1 MNNPIFEPY
10 ALGPYKLKNRMV
22 MAPLTRSRAGQ
33 PGNVPTDLNAL
44 YYAQRASAGLIISE
58 ATQVSQQGQGYAWTP
73 GIHTPDQVVGWRS
86 VAEAVHRTGGLIF
99 MQLWHVGRISHPAL
113 QPDGQLPVAPS
124 AIRPSGTAFIVNER
138 GKGEMVPFVTPRAL
152 AIEEMPYI
160 VKQYAHGA
168 SNALHA
174 GLDGVEI
181 HAANGYLLDQ
191 FLNTSSNHRTDEYGG
206 PVENRARL
214 LMEVMEAVCRVWGS
228 QRVGVRLS
236 PLGSF
241 NDMGDDDPE
250 ALFGYVAEQL
260 NRFNLAYLHIVEPE
274 MARDPAS
281 PSFDPRGPAM
291 MKLIRAKYSGTLIVC
306 GGYDYR
312 KAIACLEEGRADLV
326 AFGRL
331 FIANPDLPERFRQ
344 NAELNP
350 PDESTYYGG
359 GAKGYVDYPT
369 LKQLRGE
376 EPMTAIGTAEK
387 S

>member
-1 MNNPIFEPY
+1 MSDILFQPY
-10 ALGPYKLKNRMV
+10 TLGPYTLKNRIV
-22 MAPLTRSRAGQ
+22 MAPLTRSRARQ
-33 PGNVPTDLNAL
+33 PGTVPNELNAR

-58 ATQVSQQGQGYAWTP
+58 ATQVSRQGQGYAWTP
-73 GIHTPDQVVGWRS
+73 GIHTPDQIIGWKL
-86 VAEAVHRTGGLIF
+86 VADAVHRAGGLMF

-138 GKGEMVPFVTPRAL
+138 EEAEMVPFVTPRTL
-152 AIEEMPYI
+152 ATEEMPYI

-168 SNALHA
+168 SNALKA
-174 GLDGVEI
+174 GVDGVEI

-191 FLNTSSNHRTDEYGG
+191 FLNTSSNRRNDEYGG
-206 PVENRARL
+206 SVENRARL
-214 LMEVMEAVCRVWGS
+214 LMEVVDAVCRIWGS

-236 PLGSF
+236 PLGTF

-250 ALFGYVAEQL
+250 ALFGYVAERL
-260 NRFNLAYLHIVEPE
+260 NSFELAYLHIVEPE
-274 MARDPAS
+274 IARDPAS
-281 PSFDPRGPAM
+281 PTFNVRGPAI
-291 MKLIRAKYSGTLIVC
+291 MKLIRTRYRGTLIVC
-306 GGYDYR
+306 GGYDHR
-312 KAIACLEEGRADLV
+312 KATACLEESRADLV

-369 LKQLRGE
+369 LRQLRGDD
-376 EPMTAIGTAEK
+376 PMPMIDEG
-387 S
+387 